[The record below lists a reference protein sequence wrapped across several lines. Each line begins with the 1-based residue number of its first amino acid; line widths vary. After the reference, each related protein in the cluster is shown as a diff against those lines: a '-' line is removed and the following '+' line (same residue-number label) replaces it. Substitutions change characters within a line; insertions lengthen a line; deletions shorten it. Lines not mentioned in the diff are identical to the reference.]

1 MNQLD
6 DIWKM
11 LWRDYTS
18 SNPHAEQVYGLLL
31 KREKENGHQI
41 DSLVNDHVAF
51 RTFKHPKI
59 GLDVLAKFFLG
70 LGYEYKNDYHFE
82 QKKLYAKHFEHK
94 TDPKQPKVFISEL
107 LTDQFSDRVQN
118 MIQFV
123 ADSIPSKL
131 LSEPDFLWSG
141 RTWDVSYETYKTLL
155 EESEYAAWMYV
166 FGFRANHFTVSFND
180 LQSFKDLAE
189 LNEFLKA
196 NGFKMNSSGGEIK
209 GSPSEYLEQSSTLA
223 GKVKVEFQEGVF
235 EVPACYYEFA
245 RRYEEENGKL
255 YTGFVAKSAD
265 KIFES
270 TDVRQQG

>member
-1 MNQLD
+1 MSQLND
-6 DIWKM
+6 VWKM
-11 LWRDYTS
+11 LWRDYAS
-18 SNPHAEQVYGLLL
+18 SNPHAEKVYGLLL
-31 KREKENGHQI
+31 KRENEHGHKI

-59 GLDVLAKFFLG
+59 GLDVLAGFFLNM
-70 LGYEYKNDYHFE
+70 GYEYKKDYHFE

-107 LTDQFSDRVQN
+107 LTEQFSDRVQKAVEL
-118 MIQFV
+118 V
-123 ADSIPSKL
+123 AGSIPPKL
-131 LSEPDFLWSG
+131 LSEPDFLWAG
-141 RTWDVSYETYKTLL
+141 RTWDVSYETYKALL

-180 LQSFKDLAE
+180 LKSFRDLSE

-196 NGFKMNSSGGEIK
+196 NGFQMNSSGGEIK

-223 GKVKVEFQEGVF
+223 GKVKVEFQEGSF

-245 RRYEEENGKL
+245 RRYEEEDGKL

-270 TDVRQQG
+270 TDVRQQR